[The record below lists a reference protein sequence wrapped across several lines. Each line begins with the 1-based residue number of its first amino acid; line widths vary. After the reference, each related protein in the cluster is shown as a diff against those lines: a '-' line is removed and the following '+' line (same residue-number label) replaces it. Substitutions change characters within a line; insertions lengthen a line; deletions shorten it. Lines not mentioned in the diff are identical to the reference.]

1 MLSTPASEW
10 TYPGYLEKMQP
21 YFNNHFKLSSL
32 KSTWKKRFNEHLREI
47 ERDQVAK
54 SNGRDRCQQNI
65 IASLYNCT
73 TRGAGDALLTPGVGD
88 VLGAMYKSASTI
100 QVKGLKATELWNQ
113 FEKKRALQ
121 NQQHNTNIDIQLST
135 LRVMSTSA
143 TCQEDELAGQMV
155 ASSIS
160 GKKNVKH
167 NKNAKRQSD
176 EYPEREKQKSRKTS
190 IENSHQAE
198 CSYRL
203 NNVLNVQESFDENDE
218 EEVIQNAEV
227 ITDFL
232 GNDIE
237 CSEASKKLCSA
248 YMEHYPDG
256 DLIDLR
262 SCSSFLRNIPRSISS
277 SYLSEMDT
285 ITEQLIPDN
294 VHNFLVQFFSQTI
307 SDTEWQGKVD
317 DLRSPEEKDPLMV
330 AVVRI
335 LRRTLPQF
343 IKAFSLGHQNPLL
356 NIATIEQAHLNAF
369 VHPCLDSALWN
380 LANIHYEYGEIPSRN
395 HVNKNRADGV
405 GYMTNADKFQ
415 LVYVEG
421 SRPNV
426 KQEKEVADIKKII
439 NNMKS
444 LFSKIVKEL
453 IKTRRRLPEKLNI
466 FGGQSFRLR
475 IYLYY
480 LDYCGKY
487 RLNEVDNANLPREF
501 SEMPDFVYFYECV
514 LKWALLIQ
522 ASVTSFNE
530 ARVEKR
536 PSRMSYAESLFRL
549 QE

>member
-1 MLSTPASEW
+1 MTLDLSYKHAANQYFESTPASEW

-47 ERDQVAK
+47 ERDQVGEKCTFA
-54 SNGRDRCQQNI
+54 SDLLNQQNI

-121 NQQHNTNIDIQLST
+121 HQQHNSNIDIQLST
-135 LRVMSTSA
+135 LKVMSTS
-143 TCQEDELAGQMV
+143 TCQEGELAGQMV

-167 NKNAKRQSD
+167 NKNA
-176 EYPEREKQKSRKTS
+176 REKQKSRKTS

-198 CSYRL
+198 SSNCSYRL

-248 YMEHYPDG
+248 YMEQYPDG

-262 SCSSFLRNIPRSISS
+262 SCSSFLRNIPRS
-277 SYLSEMDT
+277 

-335 LRRTLPQF
+335 LRRTLPQ
-343 IKAFSLGHQNPLL
+343 
-356 NIATIEQAHLNAF
+356 
-369 VHPCLDSALWN
+369 
-380 LANIHYEYGEIPSRN
+380 
-395 HVNKNRADGV
+395 
-405 GYMTNADKFQ
+405 
-415 LVYVEG
+415 
-421 SRPNV
+421 
-426 KQEKEVADIKKII
+426 
-439 NNMKS
+439 
-444 LFSKIVKEL
+444 
-453 IKTRRRLPEKLNI
+453 
-466 FGGQSFRLR
+466 
-475 IYLYY
+475 
-480 LDYCGKY
+480 
-487 RLNEVDNANLPREF
+487 
-501 SEMPDFVYFYECV
+501 
-514 LKWALLIQ
+514 
-522 ASVTSFNE
+522 
-530 ARVEKR
+530 
-536 PSRMSYAESLFRL
+536 
-549 QE
+549 

>member
-1 MLSTPASEW
+1 MTLDLSYKHAANQYFESTPASEW

-47 ERDQVAK
+47 ERDQVGEK
-54 SNGRDRCQQNI
+54 CTF
-65 IASLYNCT
+65 AS
-73 TRGAGDALLTPGVGD
+73 DLLN
-88 VLGAMYKSASTI
+88 
-100 QVKGLKATELWNQ
+100 QKGLKATELWNQ

-198 CSYRL
+198 
-203 NNVLNVQESFDENDE
+203 F
-218 EEVIQNAEV
+218 IQNAEV